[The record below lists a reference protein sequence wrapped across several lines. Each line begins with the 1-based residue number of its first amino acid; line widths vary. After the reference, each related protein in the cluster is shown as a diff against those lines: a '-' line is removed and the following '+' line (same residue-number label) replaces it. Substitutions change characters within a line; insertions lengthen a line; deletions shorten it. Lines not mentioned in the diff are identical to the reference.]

1 MNRYSRSLKPWN
13 WGRAFALALL
23 VASAHVTLSGQTFKT
38 VLSFN
43 GSTGNLSFAPLVQG
57 TNGSLYGTSELGG
70 FDGGGNI
77 FQLNG
82 QGATEY
88 SLCSQGQCTG
98 IDPIAGLVQARNGD
112 FYGTTEY
119 GGTNDDGTV
128 FRMTPGGTFTSVH
141 SFDTA
146 TDGTDPVGLIATS
159 SGELYG
165 VTQSGGSNGA
175 GTFFRIS
182 PSGDFKTLYNFC
194 SKTNCLDGMVP
205 AGVVQGTDG
214 NFYGTTNYGG
224 NISCGGPSGCGTVF
238 RITPSGNLTTIYTFC
253 PKTGCEDGAL
263 PISGVIQ
270 ASDGTLYGTT
280 KTGGSANFGTVF
292 KVTLSGTLTTLHS
305 FCAQSQCPDGI
316 YPRAGLLHATDGNF
330 YGTTSSGGL
339 GFGTIFRI
347 TPSGNLTTLHSFS
360 YPDGENPMAQLI
372 EATNGVLYGTTV
384 NGGVAGGGT
393 VFSLSLNFSP
403 FVEAQ
408 TSSGKVGDVVNILGN
423 NLTGATSVTFNG
435 TPAVF
440 IVPASSVITTTV
452 PPGATTGKI
461 EVLTPVGALSSN
473 TSFIVQP

>member
-1 MNRYSRSLKPWN
+1 
-13 WGRAFALALL
+13 
-23 VASAHVTLSGQTFKT
+23 
-38 VLSFN
+38 
-43 GSTGNLSFAPLVQG
+43 
-57 TNGSLYGTSELGG
+57 
-70 FDGGGNI
+70 
-77 FQLNG
+77 
-82 QGATEY
+82 
-88 SLCSQGQCTG
+88 
-98 IDPIAGLVQARNGD
+98 
-112 FYGTTEY
+112 
-119 GGTNDDGTV
+119 
-128 FRMTPGGTFTSVH
+128 
-141 SFDTA
+141 
-146 TDGTDPVGLIATS
+146 
-159 SGELYG
+159 
-165 VTQSGGSNGA
+165 
-175 GTFFRIS
+175 
-182 PSGDFKTLYNFC
+182 
-194 SKTNCLDGMVP
+194 
-205 AGVVQGTDG
+205 
-214 NFYGTTNYGG
+214 
-224 NISCGGPSGCGTVF
+224 
-238 RITPSGNLTTIYTFC
+238 
-253 PKTGCEDGAL
+253 
-263 PISGVIQ
+263 VIQ
-270 ASDGTLYGTT
+270 ASDGALYGTT

-316 YPRAGLLHATDGNF
+316 YPEAGLLHATDGNF
-330 YGTTSSGGL
+330 YGTTSSAGL

-461 EVLTPVGALSSN
+461 EVLTPGGALSSN